1 MEELV
6 KIFIDYKNTFDS
18 MRREEI
24 WLWSWEK
31 LGISTA
37 LLRSVKNTLKV

>member
-1 MEELV
+1 MGLEVEGGEYISNFCLRIGNMEELV

-24 WLWSWEK
+24 WL
-31 LGISTA
+31 
-37 LLRSVKNTLKV
+37 